1 MAIGLGLG
9 GWNPAPCVGFRRA
22 RAVEDRPEVNRLTT
36 FYLFLPRIDTSRS
49 TVDYVKSIGPRGDRE
64 PVMTLKRRWNER
76 TRLML
81 TLELAVVLPAAV
93 LVILSLLHVNSIQRD
108 KGVQAAFQRDFSH
121 VLKISE
127 KQINQKAYDLAD
139 EVRNDLPG
147 AGDAC
152 SETMDRILAAHP
164 YVAHLFLYD
173 RDTGLVF
180 RSRNDRLKDPSF
192 HAEAEDLSS
201 MVSGWMPLEHKEL
214 VKELEEASKNGEG
227 YHFFTNWAPR
237 GDKHLYQSAGLFLA
251 GDSHGGKTA
260 IAGLVFD
267 AEYLRDKFFPEGL
280 DQVLSHQDEQS
291 EKNHV
296 AIMVHPKNES
306 TPLAASVGWD
316 GGYPEVERNME
327 GAFPGLTMAIKL
339 HGTTLAALEQRFVRN
354 DFLILAGLSLL
365 LAGGIILTYRNIS
378 REMALARLKS
388 DFVSNVSHE
397 LRTPLSLIRLY
408 AETLE
413 MGRLKSEAKCQEYY
427 SIIRKESER
436 LTALINNILDFSRIE
451 AGRKEYDFRET
462 DLGELVHNTL
472 ESYRYQIEQ
481 NGFAFEERIA
491 QDVPRLRVDREALAR
506 SLLNLV
512 NNALKYSQDRKF
524 IGVNVFRDNGAV
536 KLEVVDHGIGIP
548 EDQQSKIFEKFYRVG
563 DPLVHNTKGSG
574 LGLSLVRHVVTA
586 HGGQVLVDS
595 APGRGSKFT
604 ILLPLPQMAA
614 GAGKAVSVASEN

>member
-1 MAIGLGLG
+1 
-9 GWNPAPCVGFRRA
+9 
-22 RAVEDRPEVNRLTT
+22 
-36 FYLFLPRIDTSRS
+36 
-49 TVDYVKSIGPRGDRE
+49 
-64 PVMTLKRRWNER
+64 MTLKRRWNER

-93 LVILSLLHVNSIQRD
+93 LVFLSVMHVNSIQRD

-127 KQINQKAYDLAD
+127 HDINQNAYELAD
-139 EVRNDLPG
+139 EVRDAVPG
-147 AGDAC
+147 AGEAC
-152 SETMDRILAAHP
+152 SETMDRILGAHP
-164 YVAHLFLYD
+164 YIAHLFLYD
-173 RDTGLVF
+173 PYTGLVF
-180 RSRNDRLKDPSF
+180 RSQPSRLKDPSF
-192 HAEAEDLSS
+192 RDEAENLSG
-201 MVSGWMPLEHKEL
+201 MVGGWLKAEYKD
-214 VKELEEASKNGEG
+214 EAKDMQEMAAKGEP
-227 YHFFTNWAPR
+227 YYFFENWAPR
-237 GDKHLYQSAGLFLA
+237 GDKRLYQSGGLFLA

-260 IAGLVFD
+260 IAGFVFD
-267 AEYLRDKFFPEGL
+267 AEYLHDQFFPQML
-280 DQVLSHQDEQS
+280 DEVLSHREEQS

-296 AIMVHPKNES
+296 VMMIHPKNES
-306 TPLAASVGWD
+306 MPLAASAGWD

-327 GAFPGLTMAIKL
+327 GAFPKLTLAIKL
-339 HGTTLAALEQRFVRN
+339 HGTTLAALEQHFVRT
-354 DFLILAGLSLL
+354 DFMVLAGISLL
-365 LAGGIILTYRNIS
+365 LAGGIVLTHRNIA

-413 MGRLKSEAKCQEYY
+413 MGRLKTPEKCQEYY

-462 DLGELVHNTL
+462 DMRELVHNTL

-481 NGFAFEERIA
+481 HGFAYEEKIA
-491 QDVPRLRVDREALAR
+491 DDVPALRVDREAVAR

-512 NNALKYSQDRKF
+512 NNALKYSQDQKF
-524 IGVNVFRDNGAV
+524 IGVNLFRDNGAV

-548 EDQQSKIFEKFYRVG
+548 LNEQSKIFEKFYRVG

-574 LGLSLVRHVVTA
+574 LGLALVRHIAKA
-586 HGGQVLVDS
+586 HGGDVAVDS
-595 APGRGSKFT
+595 VPGRGSRFT
-604 ILLPLPQMAA
+604 ITLPVNGGAN
-614 GAGKAVSVASEN
+614 AGKAVSA